1 MQALLRFSL
10 IGLETVEQAVA
21 AFKLVETAPVRRWAG
36 SSKQE
41 RNKNYTAWA
50 KCRDGLMAE
59 LFVRQ
64 ARVGELAAICSLEL
78 HRVAMRR
85 SRTHTQLQSLASSLL
100 KKHRR

>member
-21 AFKLVETAPVRRWAG
+21 AFRLVDTAPVRRWAG
-36 SSKQE
+36 SSKRE
-41 RNKNYTAWA
+41 RNRNYSAWA

-59 LFVRQ
+59 LLGRQ
-64 ARVGELAAICSLEL
+64 AHMGELAAIASLESE
-78 HRVAMRR
+78 RVAIKHG
-85 SRTHTQLQSLASSLL
+85 RTHTQLQSLASSLL